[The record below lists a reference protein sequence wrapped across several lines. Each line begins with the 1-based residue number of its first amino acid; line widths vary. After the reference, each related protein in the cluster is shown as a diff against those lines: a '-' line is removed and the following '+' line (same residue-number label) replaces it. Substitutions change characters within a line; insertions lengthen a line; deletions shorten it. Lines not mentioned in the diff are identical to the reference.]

1 MNPKRKQ
8 RLMAV
13 GLIVFGVS
21 SAIGLAAYALRSNID
36 LFFNPSQI
44 ATGEAPLAKRIRIGG
59 MVVEDS
65 VRRDPE
71 SLQVQFA
78 LTDYKNTV
86 TVSYTGILPDLF
98 KEGQGIV
105 TSGELNGAG
114 VFEATE
120 VLAKHD
126 ENYMPPN
133 VQRAL
138 DKAHES
144 GGPSGGP
151 VEDRSL

>member
-8 RLMAV
+8 RLITV
-13 GLIVFGVS
+13 GFVVFGISV
-21 SAIGLAAYALRSNID
+21 AVGLAAYALRSNID

-44 ATGEAPLAKRIRIGG
+44 ATGDAPIEQRIRIGG

-71 SLQVQFA
+71 SLKVQFTV
-78 LTDYKNTV
+78 TDYKNTV
-86 TVSYTGILPDLF
+86 QVSYTGILPDLF
-98 KEGQGIV
+98 REGQGVV
-105 TSGELNGAG
+105 TSGQLDRAG
-114 VFEATE
+114 VFIASE

-126 ENYMPPN
+126 ENYMPPT

-138 DKAHES
+138 DSAS
-144 GGPSGGP
+144 AAQ
-151 VEDRSL
+151 